1 MNREKFVFGWR
12 NGMSGVSPMVVWMQS
27 LSDPTRVR
35 LLRLLEKSEL
45 SVAEMCTTLQMP
57 QSTVSRH
64 LKMLADDGWAS
75 ARREGA
81 SNWYRMSFS
90 QFPPSQKKLW
100 GVARGSCVPETT
112 AEQDDARL
120 EQVLESR
127 RSKSQNFFSSAAGR
141 WDRMRGELFGHRIDA
156 WGIAAGWSSES
167 MVGDLGCGTGM
178 ISQTLAP
185 WVDQVIAVD
194 ASVAMLNA
202 ARKRLKDTDNVEL
215 RRGELTDLPI
225 DDRVLSAAIMVLVMP
240 YLADPQ
246 RVFEE
251 VYRATK
257 PRGRMI
263 VLDMLPH
270 DREEY
275 RDELGHS
282 WMGFSK
288 DQIEQWLQAT
298 GWTLDRWMMI
308 PPDPE
313 AKGPQTFV
321 ASAVRR

>member
-1 MNREKFVFGWR
+1 MNGAA
-12 NGMSGVSPMVVWMQS
+12 PMVAWMQS

-45 SVAEMCTTLQMP
+45 SVAEMCNTLQMP

-81 SNWYRMSFS
+81 SNWYRMATS
-90 QFPPSQKKLW
+90 QFPLSQKKLW
-100 GVARGSCVPETT
+100 TVARGHVVPETT

-156 WGIAAGWSSES
+156 WGIAAGWDSGSV
-167 MVGDLGCGTGM
+167 VGDLGCGTGM

-194 ASVAMLNA
+194 ASLAMLNA
-202 ARKRLKDTDNVEL
+202 ARKRLRDTDNVDL
-215 RRGELTDLPI
+215 RKGELTDLPI
-225 DDRVLSAAIMVLVMP
+225 DPRVLSAAIMVLVMP

-251 VYRATK
+251 VHRATK
-257 PRGRMI
+257 PRGRLI

-288 DQIEQWLQAT
+288 EQLEQWLNDT
-298 GWTLDRWMMI
+298 GWALDRWMVI

-313 AKGPQTFV
+313 AKGTQTFV
-321 ASAVRR
+321 ASALRR

>member
-1 MNREKFVFGWR
+1 
-12 NGMSGVSPMVVWMQS
+12 MSGVSPMVVWMQS

-35 LLRLLEKSEL
+35 LLRLLEKTEL
-45 SVAEMCTTLQMP
+45 SVAEMCSTLQMP

-81 SNWYRMSFS
+81 SNWYRISLS
-90 QFPPSQKKLW
+90 QFPPSQRKLW
-100 GVARGSCVPETT
+100 AVARGHCVPEVT
-112 AEQDDARL
+112 ADQDDARL

-127 RSKSQNFFSSAAGR
+127 RSKSQHFFSSAAGR
-141 WDRMRGELFGHRIDA
+141 WDRMRGDLFGHRIDA
-156 WGIAAGWSSES
+156 WGIAAGWDRQS
-167 MVGDLGCGTGM
+167 VIGDLGCGTGM

-194 ASVAMLNA
+194 ASMAMLNS
-202 ARKRLKDTDNVEL
+202 ARKRLKDCDNVEL
-215 RRGELTDLPI
+215 RRGELTHLPI
-225 DDRVLSAAIMVLVMP
+225 DAKVLTTAIMVLVMP
-240 YLADPQ
+240 YLSDPQ
-246 RVFEE
+246 RVLEE
-251 VYRATK
+251 VHRATK
-257 PRGRMI
+257 PRGRLI

-282 WMGFSK
+282 WLGFSR
-288 DQIEQWLQAT
+288 DQVEQWLLAT
-298 GWTLDRWMMI
+298 GWSLERWVLI

-313 AKGPQTFV
+313 AKGTQTFV
-321 ASAVRR
+321 ATAVRR

>member
-1 MNREKFVFGWR
+1 
-12 NGMSGVSPMVVWMQS
+12 MSGGAPMVAWMQS

-45 SVAEMCTTLQMP
+45 SVAELCSTLQLP

-64 LKMLADDGWAS
+64 LKMLADDGWAT

-81 SNWYRMSFS
+81 SNWYRMPLPQFS
-90 QFPPSQKKLW
+90 SPQKKLW
-100 GVARGSCVPETT
+100 SVARGNCVLETT

-127 RSKSQNFFSSAAGR
+127 RGKSQNFFSSSASK
-141 WDRMRGELFGHRIDA
+141 WDRLRGELFGLRIDA
-156 WGIAAGWSSES
+156 WGIAAGWDSGSI
-167 MVGDLGCGTGM
+167 VGDLGCGTGM

-185 WVDQVIAVD
+185 WVEQVIAVD
-194 ASVAMLNA
+194 ASLAMLNA
-202 ARKRLKDTDNVEL
+202 ARKRLKDNDNVDL

-225 DDRVLSAAIMVLVMP
+225 DNRTLSVAIMVLVMP

-246 RVFEE
+246 KVFEE
-251 VYRATK
+251 VYRTTK
-257 PRGRMI
+257 PRGRLI
-263 VLDMLPH
+263 ILDMLPH

-275 RDELGHS
+275 REELGHS

-288 DQIEQWLQAT
+288 EQMEQWLHAA
-298 GWTLDRWMMI
+298 GWTLDRWTMI
-308 PPDPE
+308 PPDTD
-313 AKGPQTFV
+313 AKGTQTFV
-321 ASAVRR
+321 ASALRR

>member
-1 MNREKFVFGWR
+1 
-12 NGMSGVSPMVVWMQS
+12 MSGVVPMVAWMQS

-45 SVAEMCTTLQMP
+45 SVAEMCNTLQIP

-64 LKMLADDGWAS
+64 LKMLSDDGWAT

-81 SNWYRMSFS
+81 SNWYRMPTS
-90 QFPPSQKKLW
+90 QFPAAQKKLW
-100 GVARGSCVPETT
+100 AVARGNCIPEST

-120 EQVLESR
+120 EQILESR
-127 RSKSQNFFSSAAGR
+127 RSKSQNFFSSAAGK
-141 WDRMRGELFGHRIDA
+141 WDRLRGDLFGHRIDA
-156 WGIAAGWSSES
+156 WGIAAGWDSSS
-167 MVGDLGCGTGM
+167 IVGDLGCGTGM

-185 WVDQVIAVD
+185 WVEQVIAVD
-194 ASVAMLNA
+194 ASMAMLNA
-202 ARKRLKDTDNVEL
+202 ARKRLKDNENVDL
-215 RRGELTDLPI
+215 RRGELTELPI
-225 DDRVLSAAIMVLVMP
+225 ESRTLSSAIMVLVMP

-251 VYRATK
+251 VQRTTK
-257 PRGRMI
+257 PKGRLI

-288 DQIEQWLQAT
+288 EQMEQWLTAA
-298 GWTLDRWMMI
+298 GWTLERWVII
-308 PPDPE
+308 PPDTD
-313 AKGPQTFV
+313 AKGTQTFV